1 MKSLLTLSCQ
11 HDTLTALSAYLKHCV
26 ATECSPSLSCQHD
39 TITQADTCGYGE
51 WSRPRHTAWDT
62 AHRPVNDARDGSTAL
77 VVDLTGVG
85 YCDSAAV
92 RALFTLAATT
102 DLTMVVAPS
111 GHITTLLGISGLDR
125 VATVIT
131 KQ

>member
-1 MKSLLTLSCQ
+1 MTESPGSASPARFAV
-11 HDTLTALSAYLKHCV
+11 TAASAGQPPVV
-26 ATECSPSLSCQHD
+26 AV
-39 TITQADTCGYGE
+39 CGDLDLANVNE
-51 WSRPRHTAWDT
+51 FENAM
-62 AHRPVNDARDGSTAL
+62 NDARDGSTAL

>member
-1 MKSLLTLSCQ
+1 MTV
-11 HDTLTALSAYLKHCV
+11 ASAGRPPVV
-26 ATECSPSLSCQHD
+26 AVSGDIDL
-39 TITQADTCGYGE
+39 ANVGE
-51 WSRPRHTAWDT
+51 FENAM
-62 AHRPVNDARDGSTAL
+62 NDAREGSTAL
-77 VVDLTGVG
+77 VVDLTGVS

-92 RALFTLAATT
+92 RALFTLAAAT
-102 DLTMVVAPS
+102 DLTMVVTPR